1 MYLEVSK
8 DTTKLILSH
17 LLAAARR
24 GGGREREDPRVL
36 RPVSWRRMTTART
49 PPPAQNL
56 RDNSIYHG
64 SVGFVRYLPPK
75 SNFGDKNRAENK
87 RRDKDPPA
95 GGGAW

>member
-1 MYLEVSK
+1 MEAESGPRVSC
-8 DTTKLILSH
+8 
-17 LLAAARR
+17 
-24 GGGREREDPRVL
+24 VL
-36 RPVSWRRMTTART
+36 RPGDEWRPQGH
-49 PPPAQNL
+49 PPPPGQHL

-64 SVGFVRYLPPK
+64 PVGFVRYLPPK